1 NGRNPYRQIRIVSPI
16 LRPGG
21 DRGGA
26 VQLPRR
32 RAVVFRC
39 ALQKDVDAPAGVNAA
54 ALELGSKQQKHPAYV
69 FGVSFVFAL
78 IAAFVFAL
86 WIGPSPP
93 LGYAVGRGLLA
104 GAGLVAT
111 SFGINYLFSARSMV
125 LWAIDA
131 GYHVVQF
138 VLFGL

>member
-1 NGRNPYRQIRIVSPI
+1 MPINILAVIAAALASFLLGGPWYSDALFKKAWMRAAGR
-16 LRPGG
+16 
-21 DRGGA
+21 D
-26 VQLPRR
+26 
-32 RAVVFRC
+32 
-39 ALQKDVDAPAGVNAA
+39 AA
-54 ALELGSKQQKHPAYV
+54 ALEPGSKQQKHPAYV

-86 WIGPSPP
+86 WLGPNPP
-93 LGYAVGRGLLA
+93 LGYALGRGLLA

-138 VLFGL
+138 VLFGLVLGLWH

>member
-1 NGRNPYRQIRIVSPI
+1 MSINI
-16 LRPGG
+16 LAVIAAALCSFLVGG
-21 DRGGA
+21 PSYSDA
-26 VQLPRR
+26 LFKKMWT
-32 RAVVFRC
+32 RA
-39 ALQKDVDAPAGVNAA
+39 AGPNAA
-54 ALELGSKQQKHPAYV
+54 ALEPGSKQQKHPAYV

-78 IAAFVFAL
+78 VAAFVFAL
-86 WIGPSPP
+86 WIGPNPP

-138 VLFGL
+138 VLFGLVLGLWH

>member
-1 NGRNPYRQIRIVSPI
+1 MSINVLAVIAAALCSFLV
-16 LRPGG
+16 GG
-21 DRGGA
+21 PWYSDA
-26 VQLPRR
+26 LFKKMWM
-32 RAVVFRC
+32 RA
-39 ALQKDVDAPAGVNAA
+39 AGVNAA
-54 ALELGSKQQKHPAYV
+54 ALEPGSKQQKHPAYV

-78 IAAFVFAL
+78 WL
-86 WIGPSPP
+86 GPNPP

-138 VLFGL
+138 VLFGLVLGLWH

>member
-1 NGRNPYRQIRIVSPI
+1 MSIN
-16 LRPGG
+16 L
-21 DRGGA
+21 
-26 VQLPRR
+26 L
-32 RAVVFRC
+32 AVVAA
-39 ALQKDVDAPAGVNAA
+39 ALCSFLLGGPWYSDLLFKKAWMREAGRDAA
-54 ALELGSKQQKHPAYV
+54 ALEKGSGKQKHPAYV

-86 WIGPSPP
+86 WLGPNPP
-93 LGYAVGRGLLA
+93 LGYALQRGLLA

-111 SFGINYLFSARSMV
+111 MFGINYLFSARSMV

-138 VLFGL
+138 VLFGLVLGLWH

>member
-1 NGRNPYRQIRIVSPI
+1 MGINLFAVIAAAVASFV
-16 LRPGG
+16 LGG
-21 DRGGA
+21 PWYSNAMFKKAWMREAGA
-26 VQLPRR
+26 
-32 RAVVFRC
+32 
-39 ALQKDVDAPAGVNAA
+39 NAA
-54 ALELGSKQQKHPAYV
+54 ALEPGSKMQKHPGYV
-69 FGVSFVFAL
+69 FGISFVFAL

-86 WIGPSPP
+86 WLGPNPP
-93 LGYAVGRGLLA
+93 LAYALQRGLLA

-138 VLFGL
+138 VLFGLVLGLWH